1 MNGFYSSVAGATLR
15 WHDFPG
21 DGLPV
26 VFIHGL
32 GCASSYDYPRIASDP
47 ALRERRKIL
56 IDLPGF
62 GYSDKPRAF
71 SYNIHEQALVLEQF
85 LSHLRLQRFA
95 LFGHS
100 MGGSIAI
107 EAAGLLGE
115 RVTTLLVS
123 EPNLFAGGGEYSRR
137 IAAQSE
143 TAFVA
148 DGYARLLAE
157 ERSPWAG
164 CLQNSAPWA
173 VWRAA
178 SSLIRGSDTPWFTQL
193 CQLRCQ
199 KMLIVGERSR
209 SASCPMPDTR
219 WRGKIR
225 RGWRSLSPAIVKRR
239 WASEGK
245 LAGLGLDRYPAQLG
259 EFRDP
264 GPAAKAAIAGGF
276 AAAKWHLRLIMHRW
290 AIDMANPGM
299 QTLRYVPRSGAVAA
313 VDRSGKTILAVVG
326 HRQRLLFAM
335 NANNRFHRTE
345 GLFTPQPHLAG
356 HAVQQGR
363 AHMGIV
369 GSTTGQQASAFR

>member
-62 GYSDKPRAF
+62 GYSDKPRVF

-123 EPNLFAGGGEYSRR
+123 EPNLFA
-137 IAAQSE
+137 A
-143 TAFVA
+143 
-148 DGYARLLAE
+148 
-157 ERSPWAG
+157 
-164 CLQNSAPWA
+164 
-173 VWRAA
+173 AA
-178 SSLIRGSDTPWFTQL
+178 STAGALRRSQSQPLSLTAMPGCWR
-193 CQLRCQ
+193 
-199 KMLIVGERSR
+199 R
-209 SASCPMPDTR
+209 SA
-219 WRGKIR
+219 R
-225 RGWRSLSPAIVKRR
+225 RGRVVYKTAP
-239 WASEGK
+239 
-245 LAGLGLDRYPAQLG
+245 
-259 EFRDP
+259 P
-264 GPAAKAAIAGGF
+264 GPSGGLPAA
-276 AAAKWHLRLIMHRW
+276 
-290 AIDMANPGM
+290 
-299 QTLRYVPRSGAVAA
+299 
-313 VDRSGKTILAVVG
+313 
-326 HRQRLLFAM
+326 
-335 NANNRFHRTE
+335 
-345 GLFTPQPHLAG
+345 
-356 HAVQQGR
+356 
-363 AHMGIV
+363 
-369 GSTTGQQASAFR
+369 

>member
-1 MNGFYSSVAGATLR
+1 MNGFYSSVSGATLR

-123 EPNLFAGGGEYSRR
+123 EPNLFA
-137 IAAQSE
+137 
-143 TAFVA
+143 
-148 DGYARLLAE
+148 
-157 ERSPWAG
+157 
-164 CLQNSAPWA
+164 
-173 VWRAA
+173 
-178 SSLIRGSDTPWFTQL
+178 
-193 CQLRCQ
+193 
-199 KMLIVGERSR
+199 VG
-209 SASCPMPDTR
+209 
-219 WRGKIR
+219 
-225 RGWRSLSPAIVKRR
+225 
-239 WASEGK
+239 
-245 LAGLGLDRYPAQLG
+245 
-259 EFRDP
+259 
-264 GPAAKAAIAGGF
+264 
-276 AAAKWHLRLIMHRW
+276 
-290 AIDMANPGM
+290 
-299 QTLRYVPRSGAVAA
+299 
-313 VDRSGKTILAVVG
+313 
-326 HRQRLLFAM
+326 
-335 NANNRFHRTE
+335 
-345 GLFTPQPHLAG
+345 GLFTKQRPLGRLAG
-356 HAVQQGR
+356 RQQPDMRQRHALVYPAMPAALPENADRRR
-363 AHMGIV
+363 AVAPLCG
-369 GSTTGQQASAFR
+369 

>member
-62 GYSDKPRAF
+62 GYSDKPRVF

-148 DGYARLLAE
+148 DGYA
-157 ERSPWAG
+157 S
-164 CLQNSAPWA
+164 C
-173 VWRAA
+173 AA
-178 SSLIRGSDTPWFTQL
+178 RK
-193 CQLRCQ
+193 C
-199 KMLIVGERSR
+199 
-209 SASCPMPDTR
+209 
-219 WRGKIR
+219 
-225 RGWRSLSPAIVKRR
+225 
-239 WASEGK
+239 
-245 LAGLGLDRYPAQLG
+245 
-259 EFRDP
+259 
-264 GPAAKAAIAGGF
+264 
-276 AAAKWHLRLIMHRW
+276 
-290 AIDMANPGM
+290 
-299 QTLRYVPRSGAVAA
+299 
-313 VDRSGKTILAVVG
+313 
-326 HRQRLLFAM
+326 
-335 NANNRFHRTE
+335 
-345 GLFTPQPHLAG
+345 
-356 HAVQQGR
+356 
-363 AHMGIV
+363 
-369 GSTTGQQASAFR
+369 